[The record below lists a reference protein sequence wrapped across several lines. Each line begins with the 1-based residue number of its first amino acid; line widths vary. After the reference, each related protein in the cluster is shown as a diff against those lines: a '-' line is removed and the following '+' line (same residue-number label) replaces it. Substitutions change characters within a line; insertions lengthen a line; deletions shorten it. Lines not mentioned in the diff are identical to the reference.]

1 MLIASSRLTERPCPR
16 AVGNAASRPSRR
28 FARRRPA
35 LHRRGPETGRG
46 GGHPIGEVAYSVIAA
61 GTWLTGRLK
70 SASNNSLQVEVHV
83 QLAFHMQVV
92 DLVLPRHHVEV
103 LEVVRAP
110 RRQ

>member
-35 LHRRGPETGRG
+35 FHRRGPETGRG
-46 GGHPIGEVAYSVIAA
+46 GGHPIGEAAYTVIAA
-61 GTWLTGRLK
+61 EIWLTGRLE
-70 SASNNSLQVEVHV
+70 STSNNSLQVEVHV
-83 QLAFHMQVV
+83 QLASHLQVV
-92 DLVLPRHHVEV
+92 TLVCPRDHVEV
-103 LEVVRAP
+103 LEGVRDP